1 MKVQEDFFNDM
12 IIYMSNYPHEIHA
25 LIKLKDILNELI
37 SIYDIPLYRQSPIT
51 GYGKIKHI
59 HVKSQNFINSPLYYY
74 LDDDITSKIN
84 PIFQDLLKKY
94 DTNQQD
100 LLKIQMNKHTTI
112 LTDNQFLIV
121 KNMIPKIERRIN
133 EKIKYEMDNR

>member
-37 SIYDIPLYRQSPIT
+37 SIYDIPLYRLSPIT

-59 HVKSQNFINSPLYYY
+59 HFKSQNFINSPLYYY

-84 PIFQDLLKKY
+84 PIFQELLKKY

>member
-1 MKVQEDFFNDM
+1 M
-12 IIYMSNYPHEIHA
+12 
-25 LIKLKDILNELI
+25 
-37 SIYDIPLYRQSPIT
+37 SPIT

-84 PIFQDLLKKY
+84 PIFQELLKKY
-94 DTNQQD
+94 DTDQQD

-112 LTDNQFLIV
+112 LTDDQFLIV